1 MLEIFDGLAGK
12 RAFRSG
18 SVVGAV
24 IRKLNIGDVEMSLG
38 RMVRIGGEF
47 VPEFHGANVGC
58 ILITHAMLIEGLV
71 RDGERE
77 VARIGQMFAHG
88 KGVLAELRL

>member
-1 MLEIFDGLAGK
+1 MLEIFDGLARK

-38 RMVRIGGEF
+38 RMIGIGGEL
-47 VPEFHGANVGC
+47 VPEFHGANVGR
-58 ILITHAMLIEGLV
+58 ILIADAMLIEGLV
-71 RDGERE
+71 RDGQRE
-77 VARIGQMFAHG
+77 IARIGQMFAHG
-88 KGVLAELRL
+88 KRVFAELRL